1 MHPFLQEG
9 RVSRGKKSK
18 ETEDFVKLH
27 GKVDIVDYTKSI
39 PVLLSKGLRI
49 GDYEVHQENG
59 FLKIVGVVYG
69 RTVNDHKMIKRTF
82 YEWNKED
89 FGNANSLQIKSLH

>member
-1 MHPFLQEG
+1 M
-9 RVSRGKKSK
+9 SRGKKSK

-49 GDYEVHQENG
+49 GDYEVH
-59 FLKIVGVVYG
+59 
-69 RTVNDHKMIKRTF
+69 
-82 YEWNKED
+82 
-89 FGNANSLQIKSLH
+89 